1 MLPVSNTPG
10 AGSHAQSAA
19 ARTGKT
25 KDQAMNILHIT
36 SSPRGNASY
45 SNRVAADVLDELRWR
60 APAAA
65 VTMRDLARDPLP
77 HIDDDFVVATKSSTG
92 PQTERQRAQLAQSDA
107 LVDELLAA
115 DLIVIAAPMIN
126 FTVPSNLKTW
136 IDYVAR
142 AGRTFSYSEKGPQG
156 LVTGKQVILVVARGG
171 VYSDKPAFDFQVPY
185 LKNVL
190 GFLGMTDVQVIE
202 VEGTAF
208 GPEVAEK
215 AVEAAVAK
223 LHAHCDARAAVAA
236 A

>member
-1 MLPVSNTPG
+1 
-10 AGSHAQSAA
+10 
-19 ARTGKT
+19 
-25 KDQAMNILHIT
+25 MNILHIT
-36 SSPRGNASY
+36 SSPRGEASY
-45 SNRVAADVLDELRWR
+45 SNRVAAQVIAEVKGREGG
-60 APAAA
+60 AT
-65 VTMRDLARDPLP
+65 VTTRDLAREPLP
-77 HIDDDFVVATKSSTG
+77 HIDHDFVAATKSAAG
-92 PQTERQRAQLAQSDA
+92 PQTAAQRAQLAMSDK

-115 DLIVIAAPMIN
+115 DMVVIAAPMIN
-126 FTVPSNLKTW
+126 FTIPSNLKTW

-190 GFLGMTDVQVIE
+190 AFLGMTDVEVIE

-215 AVEAAVAK
+215 AVAAATAK
-223 LHAHCDARAAVAA
+223 LSAQCDRRAAAA